1 MPIGE
6 LFVREKVPGLLPIKR
21 NQQNLPVGGF
31 AARSPQSL
39 SIQIKFWSSF
49 FKSLW
54 FPKAAPAGRP
64 PQRAKY
70 PYRSKRQVALKLS
83 AELYFCLARHEIEQS
98 SISPVSARAFAREKP
113 PQETAVKKNQQNLPP
128 GGFAVTKTEARGQ
141 ERAQRFSCSPE
152 RMLVVWVKFRFK
164 FADQASG

>member
-54 FPKAAPAGRP
+54 FPKVAPAGRP

-113 PQETAVKKNQQNLPP
+113 PQKLPIRRNQQNLPV
-128 GGFAVTKTEARGQ
+128 GGFAASRDRSSREQ
-141 ERAQRFSCSPE
+141 ERAQRFSCSSNGC
-152 RMLVVWVKFRFK
+152 LGF
-164 FADQASG
+164 G